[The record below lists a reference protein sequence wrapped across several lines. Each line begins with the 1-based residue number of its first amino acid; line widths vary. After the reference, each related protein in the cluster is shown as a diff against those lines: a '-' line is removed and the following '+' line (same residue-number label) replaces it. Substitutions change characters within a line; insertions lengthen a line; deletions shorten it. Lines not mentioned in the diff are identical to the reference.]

1 MDFGSTC
8 QTQDHKNVKAGFCY
22 QSEKLDMGSLCLST
36 LEKEKNVFIGIQW
49 PLYI

>member
-1 MDFGSTC
+1 MC
-8 QTQDHKNVKAGFCY
+8 QTQDHKNVKAKSCF
-22 QSEKLDMGSLCLST
+22 QSEKLDMGSLYLST